1 MSTCRVP
8 GCGKQTD
15 GYSVYCSQHRRRQRR
30 HGSAQQA
37 TISVTRLKPHR
48 DAIKRWLDG
57 RPEQN
62 GWEPLRTLFRHLVE
76 HVQTELDLARSG
88 ASPRYLRQAHE
99 DVLKVAGEGPEVVDQ
114 AILTVTA
121 MYRLQAEDR
130 LAFVSDDGFRVQL
143 ARRFRAHTDLNVA
156 VSWSEADGRNKRVY
170 RDTSSRHLVILGQL
184 LAKALGGLSLA
195 VIEAMDQEG
204 RREAEERRQAFA
216 AVMDSPPLQSTPASP
231 AGASGGHS
239 TSGKDDDATS
249 R

>member
-1 MSTCRVP
+1 MRTCRVP

-48 DAIKRWLDG
+48 EAIKRWLDG
-57 RPEQN
+57 RPSEN

-76 HVQTELDLARSG
+76 HCQTELELARTG

-99 DVLKVAGEGPEVVDQ
+99 DVLKVANEGPTVVDQ
-114 AILTVTA
+114 AIITIAA
-121 MYRLQAEDR
+121 MYRLQQEDR
-130 LAFVSDDGFRVQL
+130 LAFASDDGFRVQL

-156 VSWSEADGRNKRVY
+156 VTWSEAEGRNKRVY
-170 RDTSSRHLVILGQL
+170 RDASSR
-184 LAKALGGLSLA
+184 
-195 VIEAMDQEG
+195 
-204 RREAEERRQAFA
+204 
-216 AVMDSPPLQSTPASP
+216 QSTPASP
-231 AGASGGHS
+231 ARASGGHPA
-239 TSGKDDDATS
+239 SGEDDDTAS

>member
-1 MSTCRVP
+1 MRICRVP

-48 DAIKRWLDG
+48 DAIKRWLEG
-57 RPEQN
+57 RPEEN

-76 HVQTELDLARSG
+76 HSQTELELARTG

-99 DVLKVAGEGPEVVDQ
+99 DVLKVANEGPAVVDQ
-114 AILTVTA
+114 AILTVAA

-156 VSWSEADGRNKRVY
+156 VTLERGRRTQQAGLSGRLKS
-170 RDTSSRHLVILGQL
+170 SSRLPSGNCSPRRSAACRWPSWRQWIRRAAGRPRSGRQPSP
-184 LAKALGGLSLA
+184 LSWNRQ
-195 VIEAMDQEG
+195 V
-204 RREAEERRQAFA
+204 RR
-216 AVMDSPPLQSTPASP
+216 PLQRVPDGLP
-231 AGASGGHS
+231 EGHLASGE
-239 TSGKDDDATS
+239 DEAAD
-249 R
+249 

>member
-1 MSTCRVP
+1 MRICRVP

-37 TISVTRLKPHR
+37 TISVGRLKPHR
-48 DAIKRWLDG
+48 DAIRRWLDS
-57 RPEQN
+57 RPEAN
-62 GWEPLRTLFRHLVE
+62 GWGALRTLFRHLVE
-76 HVQTELDLARSG
+76 HAHTELELARSG
-88 ASPRYLRQAHE
+88 ASPRYLRQAYE
-99 DVLKVAGEGPEVVDQ
+99 DVLKVANEGPAVVDQ
-114 AILTVTA
+114 AILTVAA

-170 RDTSSRHLVILGQL
+170 RDVSNRRLVTLGQL

-195 VIEAMDQEG
+195 VIEAMDQEE
-204 RREAEERRQAFA
+204 RRQAEERKQAFA
-216 AVMDSPPLQSTPASP
+216 AVLGTARPQSTPASP
-231 AGASGGHS
+231 AAASGGHVA
-239 TSGKDDDATS
+239 SGEDEATD
-249 R
+249 

>member
-1 MSTCRVP
+1 MRICRIP

-30 HGSAQQA
+30 HGSAQQV

-48 DAIKRWLDG
+48 DAIKRWLDS
-57 RPEQN
+57 RPEEN
-62 GWEPLRTLFRHLVE
+62 GWGPLRTLFRHLVE
-76 HVQTELDLARSG
+76 HAQTELELARTG

-99 DVLKVAGEGPEVVDQ
+99 DVLKVAGEGPAVVDQ
-114 AILTVTA
+114 VILTVAA
-121 MYRLQAEDR
+121 MYRLQAVDR

-156 VSWSEADGRNKRVY
+156 VTWSEADGRNKRVY
-170 RDTSSRHLVILGQL
+170 RDASSRHLVVLGQL

-195 VIEAMDQEG
+195 VIEAMDQED

-216 AVMDSPPLQSTPASP
+216 AVMDSPPPQSTPASP
-231 AGASGGHS
+231 GRASGGLLAP
-239 TSGKDDDATS
+239 GENDDTAS